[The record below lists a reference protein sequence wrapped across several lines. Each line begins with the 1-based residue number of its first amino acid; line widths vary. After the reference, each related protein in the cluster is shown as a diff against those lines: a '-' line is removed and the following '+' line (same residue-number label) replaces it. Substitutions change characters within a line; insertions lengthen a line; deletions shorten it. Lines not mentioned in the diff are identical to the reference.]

1 MKKHHPPSGKG
12 IAVRVL
18 GYSMA
23 FIAVIGIR
31 ESLTDGTGPVSQCLC
46 RVFNHTLMAS
56 SKLGLGVALMNQDS
70 PGDLTVIGEGSKM
83 LGRASHRAFVTA
95 AKVELYAP

>member
-31 ESLTDGTGPVSQCLC
+31 DNNEQVRATPIADLIVGDV
-46 RVFNHTLMAS
+46 
-56 SKLGLGVALMNQDS
+56 VANQMC
-70 PGDLTVIGEGSKM
+70 G
-83 LGRASHRAFVTA
+83 A
-95 AKVELYAP
+95 AENLIRKQVD

>member
-31 ESLTDGTGPVSQCLC
+31 ESLTDGNGPVSQCLC
-46 RVFNHTLMAS
+46 RVFNRTLMAS

-70 PGDLTVIGEGSKM
+70 PGDLTVIGKGSKM
-83 LGRASHRAFVTA
+83 LGRASHRAFVSA
-95 AKVELYAP
+95 AKVDLYAP